1 MEKIAL
7 ITDSTSDMPKDV
19 ADKYNIKILH
29 YRIIYKDREFVD
41 GINVDSK
48 YIYDNLDREIPTS
61 SLPSMNEMENLFN
74 NLQDEGYTHAIVVT
88 LSGGLTGIFN
98 GVKLVS
104 ENYPNI
110 KTYIYDSK
118 SISVGEAML
127 VEECAK
133 LIKKGMT
140 FDEIV
145 NSLPSLRK
153 RLHLYFVV
161 GTLEYLKKG
170 GRIGK
175 VAGTIA
181 ELLNIKPIV
190 AIDVNDGKYFT
201 YDKVR
206 GRKKSLNRMVEI
218 ANNILKTKKCR
229 MSILH
234 GCALEDSKKV
244 FDEIKKNPNV
254 VSATF
259 GGNISPVAG
268 VHSGPGLV
276 GLVLFEEE

>member
-206 GRKKSLNRMVEI
+206 GRKKSLNRIVEI

>member
-7 ITDSTSDMPKDV
+7 ITDSTSDIPKDIV
-19 ADKYNIKILH
+19 DKYNVNVLH
-29 YRIIYKDREFVD
+29 YRVIYKDREFID

-61 SLPSMNEMENLFN
+61 SLPPMDEMETLFS
-74 NLQDEGYTHAIVVT
+74 NLQKEEYTHAIAIT

-98 GVKLVS
+98 GIKLVS
-104 ENYPNI
+104 ENYPGI

-118 SISVGEAML
+118 SISAGETML

-133 LIKKGMT
+133 LIEKGVS

-145 NSLPSLRK
+145 NRLPSLRK

-161 GTLEYLKKG
+161 GTLEYLKRG

-175 VAGTIA
+175 IAGSIA

-190 AIDVNDGKYFT
+190 AVDVNDGKYYT

-206 GRKKSLNRMVEI
+206 GRKRSLNRLIKI
-218 ANNILKTKKCR
+218 ANDILRTKKCR
-229 MSILH
+229 MAVMH
-234 GCALEDSKKV
+234 GCALEDSKKI
-244 FDEIKKNPNV
+244 FDVIKKNSNV

-259 GGNISPVAG
+259 GGNISPVSG

>member
-7 ITDSTSDMPKDV
+7 ITDSTSDMTKETVGRYDV
-19 ADKYNIKILH
+19 KILH
-29 YRIIYKDREFVD
+29 YRIIYKDREFTD
-41 GINVDSK
+41 RINITPK
-48 YIYDNLDREIPTS
+48 YVYDNMDREIPTS
-61 SLPSMNEMENLFN
+61 SLPSIDEMESLFN
-74 NLQDEGYTHAIVVT
+74 SLQHQGYTHAIVIT
-88 LSGGLTGIFN
+88 LSGGLTGILN

-104 ENYPNI
+104 ENYPQI

-118 SISVGEAML
+118 SISMGEGII

-133 LIKKGMT
+133 LIKKGMN

-145 NSLPSLRK
+145 SRLPALRK

-190 AIDVNDGKYFT
+190 AIDTNDGKYFT

-206 GRKKSLNRMVEI
+206 GRKKSLNRIVEI
-218 ANNILKTKKCR
+218 ADSILKNKKCR
-229 MSILH
+229 MCVLH
-234 GCALEDSKKV
+234 GCALEDSQKV
-244 FDEIKKNPNV
+244 YNQIKKHPNV
-254 VSATF
+254 VSASF
-259 GGNISPVAG
+259 GGDISPVAG